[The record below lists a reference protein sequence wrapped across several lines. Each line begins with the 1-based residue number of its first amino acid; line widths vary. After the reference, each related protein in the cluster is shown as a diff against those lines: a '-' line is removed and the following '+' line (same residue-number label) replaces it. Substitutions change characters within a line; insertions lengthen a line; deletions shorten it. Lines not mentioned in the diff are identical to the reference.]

1 MSTDKI
7 ALFVAVCAL
16 GVAIYVMVKGG
27 KGEPS
32 PKEEVKP
39 EGTKDL
45 AVNNSLTVAGRNVMG
60 TLDTLTDRIAALE
73 EGAAYKV
80 KFASTCRGYDCSQ
93 KGSVCLPGRPGAG
106 EDVWVCNG
114 TTWEKKPTYS
124 T

>member
-32 PKEEVKP
+32 SKEEVKP

-114 TTWEKKPTYS
+114 TKWEKKSTYS

>member
-16 GVAIYVMVKGG
+16 GVAIYVMVKNGP
-27 KGEPS
+27 KANPS
-32 PKEEVKP
+32 

-45 AVNNSLTVAGRNVMG
+45 AVNNSLTVSGRNVMG

-73 EGAAYKV
+73 EGAAYKI
-80 KFASTCRGYDCSQ
+80 KFASSCSGYDCNQ
-93 KGSVCLPGRPGAG
+93 RGSVCLPGRPGAG
-106 EDVWVCNG
+106 NDTWVCNG
-114 TTWEKKPTYS
+114 TTWEKKPTYG